1 MQAMGR
7 TVPTFSSEGIALEVM
22 AFFLVC
28 LEYWHSAFSE
38 SHFCTAYQ
46 ILQRRLYV
54 SQGWS
59 LLKGVCIECF
69 QVNFVP
75 LLTTLFGVVLQVF
88 T

>member
-7 TVPTFSSEGIALEVM
+7 TVPIFSSEGIALEVM
-22 AFFLVC
+22 AFFLAC

-46 ILQRRLYV
+46 ILQRRIYV